1 MKPIIAVP
9 GVAALIYRAWSR
21 NSLTPVGIFAAFVTA
36 VIHTLHPWSVFTVLL
51 AVFFLA
57 GSSVTKVK
65 HDIKAK
71 LTQSATGA
79 SGGEGARNH
88 IQVVANS
95 GIASVLILLHLWQLR
110 KDGRYEDEGLCWT
123 GNSDVLVTGIVANY
137 AAVAADTFSSELG
150 ILSKSKPRLITAPWR
165 IVPPGTNGG
174 VTTTGLGAGLLG
186 ALLISL
192 SSTMFMP
199 FCKDWSFV
207 EKTKYTLAMSAAG
220 FSGTLLDSLLGAL
233 LQASVVDV
241 HSGKVVEGEGGRK
254 VLVHSN
260 VSGRS
265 EGKDGIAKA
274 SGTDAAA
281 SIKASKAMLKA
292 GASGAV
298 VTDPQH
304 ESRKIEV
311 GSDLLD
317 NNAVNILMA
326 GLVSLGAML
335 TARAIALVKRVTPVR
350 RLEQPNSTISIRR
363 LVVHH
368 SHKPRAPPRFKMSLR
383 FVPSKAHPA
392 QTTLETSAP
401 SAPGVHDTLRSRLG
415 HTSVAPTA
423 SSSSTAPVAL
433 QSAHPLEARLVQ
445 WRDTQDRLKMEMLR
459 RQFGIAEPVRR
470 GMELK
475 IAEAGEWRPLALGG
489 SSGVHKDILQGR
501 DCEIGWEDVF
511 TGNEL
516 REVPDFHTEIEK
528 KMKMNW

>member
-1 MKPIIAVP
+1 MKPMIAIP
-9 GVAALIYRAWSR
+9 GIAALIYRAWSR

-36 VIHTLHPWSVFTVLL
+36 VIHTLHPWSVFTLLL

-174 VTTTGLGAGLLG
+174 VTTTGLGAGVLG
-186 ALLISL
+186 ALIISL

-207 EKTKYTLAMSAAG
+207 EKTKYTLALTAAG

-233 LQASVVDV
+233 FQASVVDV

-260 VSGRS
+260 VSRRS
-265 EGKDGIAKA
+265 EGKDGITKV

-292 GASGAV
+292 GASGTA

-317 NNAVNILMA
+317 NNAVNMLMA

-335 TARAIALVKRVTPVR
+335 TARA
-350 RLEQPNSTISIRR
+350 
-363 LVVHH
+363 
-368 SHKPRAPPRFKMSLR
+368 M
-383 FVPSKAHPA
+383 
-392 QTTLETSAP
+392 
-401 SAPGVHDTLRSRLG
+401 
-415 HTSVAPTA
+415 
-423 SSSSTAPVAL
+423 
-433 QSAHPLEARLVQ
+433 
-445 WRDTQDRLKMEMLR
+445 
-459 RQFGIAEPVRR
+459 
-470 GMELK
+470 
-475 IAEAGEWRPLALGG
+475 
-489 SSGVHKDILQGR
+489 
-501 DCEIGWEDVF
+501 
-511 TGNEL
+511 
-516 REVPDFHTEIEK
+516 
-528 KMKMNW
+528 